1 MPDQAGGGAAEPMVS
16 RVITSLRDEFRPEVV
31 RSYLTPPRLLAL
43 GFAAVIFAGT
53 ILLLLPFATP
63 PERPITA
70 IDAFFTATS
79 AVCVTGLVVKDLAT
93 DFTLFGQIVILFLVQ
108 VGGLGYM
115 ATGTILTLLI
125 GRRIGMRERLL
136 LRESFNVPTTGG
148 IMRFVRGVLLL
159 TLATEAAG
167 ALALFLSFL
176 RTLDPGKAAY
186 AAVFHAVSA
195 FNNAGFSLFPTN
207 LVAYRGDW
215 FVNLAVSALIVGG
228 GIGFV
233 VFSDL
238 VRWARKE
245 VNHPLLHTKIVLAAT
260 GVLVAGGT
268 AVLWMLERSNPQ
280 SIGALS
286 FPEQALV
293 SLFHS
298 VAARTAG
305 FNTVDLS
312 TFTPSSLAAL
322 MGLMFVGASPGG
334 TGGGIKTTTFVAMM
348 AALWATTRGEMD
360 VTLFKRRIPTDIV
373 AKSFFIAML
382 ALGFVVSCAFVLLA
396 LETERVLGVTFEA
409 FSAFGTVGLSI
420 GDGGILSLSAKF
432 SPAGKLVICLLMFV
446 GRLGPLTMSVAALRS
461 HVQKRFRYPE
471 GRVII
476 G

>member
-1 MPDQAGGGAAEPMVS
+1 MIS
-16 RVITSLRDEFRPEVV
+16 RVITFIRDEFRPEGI
-31 RSYLTPPRLLAL
+31 RSYLTPPRLLVL
-43 GFAAVIFAGT
+43 GFAALILAGT
-53 ILLLLPFATP
+53 ALLLFPFATP
-63 PERPITA
+63 PGHPIA
-70 IDAFFTATS
+70 AVDALFTATS
-79 AVCVTGLVVKDLAT
+79 AVCVTGLVVRDLST
-93 DFTLFGQIVILFLVQ
+93 DFTLFGQIVILVLVQ

-115 ATGTILTLLI
+115 ATGTILILLI
-125 GRRIGMRERLL
+125 GRRIGLRERLL
-136 LRESFNVPTTGG
+136 LRESLNVPTAGG
-148 IMRFVRGVLLL
+148 IIRFVRGVLLL

-167 ALALFLSFL
+167 ALILFLSFL
-176 RTLDPGKAAY
+176 RTLEPGKAAY
-186 AAVFHAVSA
+186 AAIFHAVSA

-207 LVAYRGDW
+207 LVAYRADW
-215 FVNLAVSALIVGG
+215 LVNMAVSALIIGG

-238 VRWARKE
+238 VRYARKE
-245 VNHPLLHTKIVLAAT
+245 VHHPLLHTKIVLAAT
-260 GVLVAGGT
+260 GVLVAGGA
-268 AVLWMLERSNPQ
+268 AVIWILERSNPQ
-280 SIGALS
+280 SIATLPFS
-286 FPEQALV
+286 DQLLV
-293 SLFHS
+293 SFFHS

-305 FNTVDLS
+305 FNTIDLA
-312 TFTPSSLAAL
+312 TFTPASLTIL

-382 ALGFVVSCAFVLLA
+382 ALGFVAFCAFVLLA
-396 LETERVLGVTFEA
+396 LESERVLGVTFEA

>member
-1 MPDQAGGGAAEPMVS
+1 MVS

-31 RSYLTPPRLLAL
+31 RSYLTPPRLLVL
-43 GFAAVIFAGT
+43 GFAAVILAGMA
-53 ILLLLPFATP
+53 ILLLPFATP
-63 PERPITA
+63 PGRPISA
-70 IDAFFTATS
+70 VDALFTATS
-79 AVCVTGLVVKDLAT
+79 AVCVTGLVVKDMST
-93 DFTLFGQIVILFLVQ
+93 DFTLFGQLAVLFLVQ

-125 GRRIGMRERLL
+125 GRRMGIRERMLL
-136 LRESFNVPTTGG
+136 QESLNVPTAGG
-148 IMRFVRGVLLL
+148 IVRFVRGVLLL

-176 RTLDPGKAAY
+176 RTLEPGQAAY
-186 AAVFHAVSA
+186 AAVFHAVTA

-207 LVAYRGDW
+207 LVAYRADW
-215 FVNLAVSALIVGG
+215 FVNLAVSALIIGG

-238 VRWARKE
+238 VRYARKE

-260 GVLVAGGT
+260 VALVAGGT
-268 AVLWMLERSNPQ
+268 AVLWILERSNAQ
-280 SIGALS
+280 SIATLPFS
-286 FPEQALV
+286 DQFLV
-293 SLFHS
+293 SFFHS
-298 VAARTAG
+298 VSARTAG

-312 TFTPSSLAAL
+312 TFGPAALAVL

-360 VTLFKRRIPTDIV
+360 VTLFKRRIPTDVV

-382 ALGFVVSCAFVLLA
+382 ALGFVVVCAFVLLA
-396 LETERVLGVTFEA
+396 LESERVLGVTFEA

-432 SPAGKLVICLLMFV
+432 SPAGKIVICLLMFA
-446 GRLGPLTMSVAALRS
+446 GRLGPLTMSVAALQS

>member
-1 MPDQAGGGAAEPMVS
+1 MIN
-16 RVITSLRDEFRPEVV
+16 RVITSIRVKFRPEVI
-31 RSYLTPPRLLAL
+31 RSRMTPPRLLVL
-43 GFAAVIFAGT
+43 GFAAAILAGT
-53 ILLLLPFATP
+53 VLLLLPFATP
-63 PERPITA
+63 PGRPIAAVDA
-70 IDAFFTATS
+70 IFTATS
-79 AVCVTGLVVKDLAT
+79 AVCVTGLVVKDLST
-93 DFTLFGQIVILFLVQ
+93 DFTLFGQIVTLVLVQ

-125 GRRIGMRERLL
+125 GRRIGLRERLL
-136 LRESFNVPTTGG
+136 LQESFNVPTAGG
-148 IMRFVRGVLLL
+148 IVRFVRGVLLL
-159 TLATEAAG
+159 TVATEAVG
-167 ALALFLSFL
+167 ALVLFLSFL

-207 LVAYRGDW
+207 LVAYRADW
-215 FVNLAVSALIVGG
+215 LVNLAIPALIIGG

-238 VRWARKE
+238 VRYARKE

-260 GVLVAGGT
+260 GVLIAGGT
-268 AVLWMLERSNPQ
+268 AVLWILERSNAQ
-280 SIGALS
+280 SIATLPFS
-286 FPEQALV
+286 DQFLV
-293 SLFHS
+293 SFFHS

-305 FNTVDLS
+305 FNTVDLM
-312 TFTPSSLAAL
+312 TFTPASLTVL

-360 VTLFKRRIPTDIV
+360 VTLFKRRIPTDVV
-373 AKSFFIAML
+373 AKSFFIGML
-382 ALGFVVSCAFVLLA
+382 ALGFVVFCAFVLLA
-396 LETERVLGVTFEA
+396 LESERILGVTFEA

-432 SPAGKLVICLLMFV
+432 SPAGKIVICLLMFA